1 MAFKILLT
9 GASGYML
16 VQRLKQYGNRLME
29 NSGGSVL
36 HQIKSAFKD
45 QVHVSALVRSIT
57 ARDAVMGM
65 QVNPIHFDG
74 LHDLVTIEKAAS
86 QHDSKS

>member
-1 MAFKILLT
+1 
-9 GASGYML
+9 
-16 VQRLKQYGNRLME
+16 ME
-29 NSGGSVL
+29 SSGGSVL

-45 QVHVSALVRSIT
+45 EVHVSALVRSIT

-86 QHDSKS
+86 EHDSKSGKPHGAVIISCLLLMLII